1 MNTLRIENRV
11 HNYDSWRQTFDKFDA
26 LRREKGRAYRVSRPS
41 DDPLRVF
48 IDLDF
53 DSPTRAE
60 DFRETLAKIWRTPQ
74 SRDQLADHVQP
85 LVLDILAGRSLPHPG
100 TALDTD
106 TARPDPPRLTGQ
118 VTNRKPC
125 GAPPSW
131 THQRASVTLLCPPIW
146 ADPGGSGQRRV
157 GRRRRFGCG
166 TPRPERISDTV
177 ETRGGQCDRHRTGT
191 QGSAPALGKAAHP
204 QPTVRA

>member
-1 MNTLRIENRV
+1 MAPTERKIPSIGDISTQGRSSRLLAMNTLRIEDRV

-26 LRREKGRAYRVSRPS
+26 LRREKGVRAYRVSRPA

-85 LVLDILAGRSLPHPG
+85 LVLDILADVHYP
-100 TALDTD
+100 TT
-106 TARPDPPRLTGQ
+106 
-118 VTNRKPC
+118 
-125 GAPPSW
+125 
-131 THQRASVTLLCPPIW
+131 
-146 ADPGGSGQRRV
+146 
-157 GRRRRFGCG
+157 
-166 TPRPERISDTV
+166 
-177 ETRGGQCDRHRTGT
+177 
-191 QGSAPALGKAAHP
+191 APA
-204 QPTVRA
+204 

>member
-26 LRREKGRAYRVSRPS
+26 LRREKGVRAYRVSRPS

-85 LVLDILAGRSLPHPG
+85 LVLDILADVHYPTPAP
-100 TALDTD
+100 ALDTD
-106 TARPDPPRLTGQ
+106 TGSPRPSAADRSGDESQDVRRSAQLD
-118 VTNRKPC
+118 
-125 GAPPSW
+125 AS
-131 THQRASVTLLCPPIW
+131 ASVGDSSVPAHL
-146 ADPGGSGQRRV
+146 GGSGWLWATTSR
-157 GRRRRFGCG
+157 
-166 TPRPERISDTV
+166 
-177 ETRGGQCDRHRTGT
+177 
-191 QGSAPALGKAAHP
+191 SAPTLRLWHTQA
-204 QPTVRA
+204 